1 MGTGS
6 ITFNTTGNAV
16 LQTQALSGSVVIAN
30 NIVLTNPGAAGS
42 LGILAKAGTGNSVQL
57 NGVISGGGAN
67 TTLRLDTDTAG
78 DITSRYI
85 LNNANTY
92 SGKTY
97 INRGSV
103 QLNNAAGFGTSAV
116 QFDSD
121 LGASL
126 IFNSSMTVSNNI
138 SYTYRAK
145 KINTGTNDVI
155 LSGVQDFSVPVSKE
169 GSGKLTLTAINT
181 GTATTT
187 ITAGTLALSGTG
199 SIASNSIIVGASTT
213 FDVSG
218 VTGGYSL
225 ASGKTISGTGL
236 VTGAVTI
243 NGTIAPGNS
252 PGDLSFGD
260 NLTLAGTLNLEVTD
274 DAATMFDRLVGDGAN
289 TLALGGVLNL
299 NNTGYAALLGDTVTV
314 FSNWSSITGSF
325 SSITGTDLGGGL
337 SWDTSLLG
345 SSGVLTVVP
354 ESSTALLGG
363 LGALLMLRRR
373 RA

>member
-1 MGTGS
+1 
-6 ITFNTTGNAV
+6 
-16 LQTQALSGSVVIAN
+16 
-30 NIVLTNPGAAGS
+30 
-42 LGILAKAGTGNSVQL
+42 
-57 NGVISGGGAN
+57 
-67 TTLRLDTDTAG
+67 
-78 DITSRYI
+78 
-85 LNNANTY
+85 
-92 SGKTY
+92 
-97 INRGSV
+97 
-103 QLNNAAGFGTSAV
+103 
-116 QFDSD
+116 
-121 LGASL
+121 
-126 IFNSSMTVSNNI
+126 
-138 SYTYRAK
+138 
-145 KINTGTNDVI
+145 
-155 LSGVQDFSVPVSKE
+155 
-169 GSGKLTLTAINT
+169 
-181 GTATTT
+181 
-187 ITAGTLALSGTG
+187 LALSGTG

-299 NNTGYAALLGDTVTV
+299 NNTGYSALLGDTVTV

-337 SWDTSLLG
+337 SWDTSHLG
-345 SSGVLTVVP
+345 TLGTMTVIP

-363 LGALLMLRRR
+363 LGGLLMLRRR